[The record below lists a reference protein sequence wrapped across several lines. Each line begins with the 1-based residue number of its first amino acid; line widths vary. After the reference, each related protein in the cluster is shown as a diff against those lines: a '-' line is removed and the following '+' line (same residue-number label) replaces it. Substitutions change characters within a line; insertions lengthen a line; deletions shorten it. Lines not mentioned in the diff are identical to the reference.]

1 MFVDQRKPEDEEVNV
16 DDAKKLKTV
25 ETVTDDAGLA
35 KAQVDSEA
43 VVNGCSDAVVNGCHD
58 GMETVE
64 SDIKV
69 RACWWSV
76 LLSCQLL
83 VLLSLVCMAGY
94 RGGSPTTIQAWR
106 PCPLWEPSPSHPIL
120 V

>member
-25 ETVTDDAGLA
+25 ETVTDDAEPA
-35 KAQVDSEA
+35 EAQVDSEA

-69 RACWWSV
+69 RAFCCWSE

-83 VLLSLVCMAGY
+83 LLASSAVMIRLFHN
-94 RGGSPTTIQAWR
+94 SQPKW
-106 PCPLWEPSPSHPIL
+106 SHW
-120 V
+120 